1 MGMNLAMV
9 FSMEKLT
16 TGLKQVTM
24 GEVLISVEV
33 IRWRISIES

>member
-1 MGMNLAMV
+1 MGMKLAMV

-16 TGLKQVTM
+16 RGLKRVTM

-33 IRWRISIES
+33 ICWRISIES